1 MDSCKHLNGASF
13 RPVYAV
19 KSCAKLVTTRVNNT
33 VTKSWRTI
41 CVNPFPF
48 VCVHL
53 LQGLNDSAKE
63 CWGCLHGGMKI
74 LEGETCNFS
83 LGLHA
88 VIITF
93 QQNYHNNQLVVTT
106 NEISGGPVL
115 PWYAIFVWFVPST
128 SRIFPLKAVCKV
140 PGSSYLSAKKILLLT
155 KEDPSAGEEYNL
167 LHQCKQNK
175 DKIIKMAPWWSA
187 IWDPPGARIFLPP

>member
-41 CVNPFPF
+41 RVNPFPF

-88 VIITF
+88 VILTF
-93 QQNYHNNQLVVTT
+93 QQNYHNNQLVVRQQTK
-106 NEISGGPVL
+106 SVVGLYCRDMPFLFGSYVVL
-115 PWYAIFVWFVPST
+115 A
-128 SRIFPLKAVCKV
+128 
-140 PGSSYLSAKKILLLT
+140 GSSHWRQFAKCQ
-155 KEDPSAGEEYNL
+155 D
-167 LHQCKQNK
+167 
-175 DKIIKMAPWWSA
+175 
-187 IWDPPGARIFLPP
+187 LPTSQLRKYYY